1 MTRFAP
7 VLVHSAETARP
18 SGQMSRQKAF
28 APEGGRGRKLSAR
41 RRVQARLGHPV
52 AQPEVFAT
60 FWANLLTRKCGC
72 AAGVA
77 QEFGCTEQTG
87 RNWLAGTS
95 CPIGHQVWHA
105 MQRWPDAFSAQ
116 LAA

>member
-1 MTRFAP
+1 
-7 VLVHSAETARP
+7 
-18 SGQMSRQKAF
+18 MSQQKGF

-41 RRVQARLGHPV
+41 RRVQASLGHSV
-52 AQPEVFAT
+52 AQPEAFLP
-60 FWANLLTRKCGC
+60 FWMGLLTRRCGC

-87 RNWLAGTS
+87 RNWLAGTA
-95 CPIGHQVWHA
+95 CPIGHHVWHA
-105 MQRWPDAFSAQ
+105 MQRWPDDFAAA